1 MVEAGKSKAMEAARN
16 LRSNLCRELMEREG
30 ISAPV
35 PPSFLAM
42 AKTALDLLNIIELI
56 IIENAERE
64 E

>member
-1 MVEAGKSKAMEAARN
+1 MEEKISKAQRAARR
-16 LRSNLCRELMEREG
+16 LRSNLCRELTVREG
-30 ISAPV
+30 VSAPV

-42 AKTALDLLNIIELI
+42 AETALDLLNIIELI